1 MKIMLICAAGMST
14 SLLVKRMEEAAKN
27 EGIEADIFACPE
39 LEIFNHL
46 EGVDVILLAPQV
58 RFLKK
63 KVSER
68 VPDSVPVEVIDM
80 RLYGLIKGEEIL
92 KNALQAV
99 NKL

>member
-1 MKIMLICAAGMST
+1 MLICAAGMST
-14 SLLVKRMEEAAKN
+14 SLLVKRMQEAAVK

-39 LEIFNHL
+39 LEML
-46 EGVDVILLAPQV
+46 SQLDGVDIVLLAPQV

-63 KVSER
+63 KLMQR
-68 VPDSVPVEVIDM
+68 VPENVPVDVIDM